1 MIVGLWTIVGD
12 FFQCVARA
20 AYDSFEVLGRLGIT
34 AVQMDA
40 SQMVA
45 CLQGKMVVQADTFV
59 VFGWQL
65 ADKGF

>member
-1 MIVGLWTIVGD
+1 MIVGLWTIVGG

-45 CLQGKMVVQADTFV
+45 CLQGKMVV
-59 VFGWQL
+59 
-65 ADKGF
+65 